1 MTKQEFIDNINSEVF
16 NYENKL
22 SFITNFKEIPG
33 WDSMTTILLIDF
45 FLNNFNIQINNK
57 DLDNLFTIEDLYKL
71 LTNES

>member
-22 SFITNFKEIPG
+22 TFKTNFKEISG

-45 FLNNFNIQINNK
+45 FLNNFNIQINNN

-71 LTNES
+71 LNNDL

>member
-16 NYENKL
+16 NSENKL

-71 LTNES
+71 LNNVS

>member
-16 NYENKL
+16 NYDKKL
-22 SFITNFKEIPG
+22 SFKTNFKEIPG

-57 DLDNLFTIEDLYKL
+57 DLDNLFTIEELYKL
-71 LTNES
+71 LNNEL

>member
-1 MTKQEFIDNINSEVF
+1 MTKQEFVDNINSEVF
-16 NYENKL
+16 NYDNKL

-71 LTNES
+71 LNNES

>member
-16 NYENKL
+16 NYENNLTFK
-22 SFITNFKEIPG
+22 TNFKEISG

-45 FLNNFNIQINNK
+45 FLNNFNIQINNN

-71 LTNES
+71 LNNDL